1 MTLMSLFGPTD
12 EDIDSLVG
20 RRRTLRRK
28 LQKASLR
35 LPVPSRLTLSRL
47 RYVSQSQEETNRPG
61 TRKDVA
67 SCMMQSG
74 GACDK

>member
-47 RYVSQSQEETNRPG
+47 RYVRKKPTDPEPG
-61 TRKDVA
+61 RMSHHA
-67 SCMMQSG
+67 
-74 GACDK
+74 

>member
-47 RYVSQSQEETNRPG
+47 RYVSRRKKPTDPEPG
-61 TRKDVA
+61 RMSHHA
-67 SCMMQSG
+67 
-74 GACDK
+74 